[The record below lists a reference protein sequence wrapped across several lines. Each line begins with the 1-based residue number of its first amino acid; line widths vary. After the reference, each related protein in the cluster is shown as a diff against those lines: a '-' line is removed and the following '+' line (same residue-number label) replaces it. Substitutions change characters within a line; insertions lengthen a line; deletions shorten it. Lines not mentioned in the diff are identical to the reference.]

1 MKSKW
6 ESCPMCGS
14 IRINRVKKTLT
25 FNTKK
30 GKVKVP
36 NLEFDECDSCKEQFF
51 GEKANNKI
59 DTYVSSTSKKQTVHF
74 R

>member
-1 MKSKW
+1 METKW
-6 ESCPMCGS
+6 QTCPMCDS
-14 IRINRVKKTLT
+14 SEIKRVKRTLI

-36 NLEFDECDSCKEQFF
+36 NLVFDECSSCKEQFF
-51 GEKANNKI
+51 DEEANSKI
-59 DTYVSSTSKKQTVHF
+59 DTYISSSVKKQHILY

>member
-6 ESCPMCGS
+6 DSCPMCGS
-14 IRINRVKKTLT
+14 IKIKRVKKTLT

-36 NLEFDECDSCKEQFF
+36 NLEFDTCDSCKEQFF
-51 GEKANNKI
+51 DEEANRII
-59 DTYVSSTSKKQTVHF
+59 DTYVSRTSKKQTVHSK
-74 R
+74 